1 MTFDPSAGAANITMP
16 EGADAFPHLQRV
28 ALALELQI
36 RNAGIEYKKGTDQ
49 VQLYVDRAARLLWI
63 LRRDLSKL
71 PVHPQ
76 GHQPARLDGDDGD
89 AA

>member
-1 MTFDPSAGAANITMP
+1 VTWDPTPGAAATPLP
-16 EGADAFPHLQRV
+16 EGEAGFGHLQRV

-36 RNAGIEYKKGTDQ
+36 RNAGVEYKKGTDQ
-49 VQLYVDRAARLLWI
+49 VQLYLDRGARLLWL

-76 GHQPARLDGDDGD
+76 GHQPSRLDGGD